1 MPELTPDERRR
12 GLDEAKMLLQLASSS
27 TEFTARLLR
36 KVANRCQ
43 KYFGL
48 SSDQKKQALVIFLAE
63 VEVTV
68 PEIAK
73 TTGWPRQEV
82 YDLVKELVEEEQI
95 VVKQYRPSGRGREML
110 LISGRKQ

>member
-1 MPELTPDERRR
+1 
-12 GLDEAKMLLQLASSS
+12 MLLQLAGSS

-43 KYFGL
+43 KYFG
-48 SSDQKKQALVIFLAE
+48 STPAQKKQALVIFLAE
-63 VEVTV
+63 VEATV

-82 YDLVKELVEEEQI
+82 YDLIKQLADEDLVTI
-95 VVKQYRPSGRGREML
+95 KQYRPSGRGREML
-110 LISGRKQ
+110 LVSGRKR